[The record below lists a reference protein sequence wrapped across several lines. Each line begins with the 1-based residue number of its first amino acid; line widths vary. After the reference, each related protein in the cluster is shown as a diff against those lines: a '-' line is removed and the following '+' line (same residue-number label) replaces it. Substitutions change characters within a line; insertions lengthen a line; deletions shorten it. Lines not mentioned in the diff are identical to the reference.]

1 MTTYVIGNDV
11 RDPKALTFIASQ
23 GRPDAPRFAV
33 NAGPRILPAQIRSST
48 IPFLGV
54 GSRVAMAVLRK
65 SDPMSLIPPDGR
77 PETASS
83 EPDEATTDPLGL
95 DAMRSWLVSGVQFVD
110 PRRRFGSHGRA
121 RELLVAD
128 PQVDPAASRRW
139 QGLAAALHRHTVRGG
154 LSELRPDERQVITLA
169 YLEGRTN
176 REIAALLGV
185 SITTVQRRLL
195 FALGRLEA
203 YIGRTGVWLSALL
216 LVAAAYAMR
225 PVAHVGRLA
234 NVAAASPDRAQRHA
248 STLTAG
254 AMSAAVLGVV
264 AFTSDSSML
273 SRAPHSDTAPSV
285 AQTNAALP
293 PIVSIASQLSPPE
306 SAQLAIVIEATIPA
320 TDTKTIDS
328 PATARHHGKGCGHH
342 TVPVGPRG
350 GATGP
355 PGGCRA
361 TG

>member
-185 SITTVQRRLL
+185 SVTTVQRRLL

-216 LVAAAYAMR
+216 LVAAAYAIR
-225 PVAHVGRLA
+225 PLTHSVRLVNA
-234 NVAAASPDRAQRHA
+234 AAASPERAQKLA
-248 STLTAG
+248 ATLTAG
-254 AMSAAVLGVV
+254 AVSAAALGMV
-264 AFTSDSSML
+264 AFTSDSSMASNAL
-273 SRAPHSDTAPSV
+273 GTTAAPAVS
-285 AQTNAALP
+285 QTNVAAPL
-293 PIVSIASQLSPPE
+293 IASIGSQLSPPE
-306 SAQLAIVIEATIPA
+306 SAEPVDAVIMAGVA
-320 TDTKTIDS
+320 LDTETTFAS
-328 PATARHHGKGCGHH
+328 ARHGKGCGHH
-342 TVPVGPRG
+342 PVPVGPRS

-355 PGGCRA
+355 PGGCLP
-361 TG
+361 G